1 MEAEGIANDNLDD
14 QPREP
19 IHEVVIDGLA
29 ALKILKHCNDNA
41 SSVAGSLLGAS
52 SIICTFPP
60 SYNIYRT

>member
-1 MEAEGIANDNLDD
+1 MEFEGNNTENVDD

-41 SSVAGSLLGAS
+41 TSVAGSLLGS
-52 SIICTFPP
+52 S
-60 SYNIYRT
+60 